1 LETLLLEK
9 VLLEKVLLVGYG
21 DIARRL
27 QGQLGGDYG
36 CVGLRRSTVENA
48 TIDLRAGDIG
58 EPETAT
64 RLLAEGF
71 DVVVVT
77 LTPDEI
83 SQQGYEHAYVRTARS
98 LAAALAATEQRPRLV
113 LWISSTSVYSQQH
126 GEWVDETSPTEPS
139 GFAGKALLQ
148 AETLLAAAPVDSVVV
163 RCSGIYGPGRQ
174 RLIQQ
179 VRDGKGCAKAP
190 VLFTNRIHADDVAGV
205 LAHLIER
212 HKQGEILQNCYLA
225 SDCEPVPLWEVKQWL
240 AQQMGLPAD
249 HLAGDYPAGRRG
261 SKRCSNQRLLDSGYR
276 FSYPT
281 FREGYGELIAIK

>member
-1 LETLLLEK
+1 M
-9 VLLEKVLLVGYG
+9 EKVLLVGYG

-27 QGQLGGDYG
+27 QDQLGDGYG
-36 CVGLRRSTVENA
+36 CVGLRRLSVA
-48 TIDLRAGDIG
+48 DAVIDMRAGDIG
-58 EPETAT
+58 EPETAS

-83 SQQGYEHAYVRTARS
+83 SQEGYEKAYVRTASS
-98 LAAALAATEQRPRLV
+98 LSRALTETEHRPRLV
-113 LWISSTSVYSQQH
+113 LWISSTSVYNQQDA
-126 GEWVDETSPTEPS
+126 EWVDETSSTNPS

-148 AETLLAAAPVDSVVV
+148 AEQLLAATEVDTVVV

-179 VRDGKGCAKAP
+179 VRDGKGCAKQP

-205 LAHLIER
+205 LVHLVER
-212 HKQGEILQNCYLA
+212 HKQGETLQDCYLA
-225 SDCEPVPLWEVKQWL
+225 SDCEPVPLWDVKQWL
-240 AQQMGLPAD
+240 AQQMGLPED

-261 SKRCSNQRLLDSGYR
+261 SKRCSNKRLLDSGYQ
-276 FSYPT
+276 FKYPT
-281 FREGYGELIAIK
+281 FREGYVDVLSRCDNKK